1 MYIIENICSLSE
13 PLLINSYFSSDLK
26 NVIVQIQCKF
36 GFIKLIHLP
45 GLGLTF
51 SQCLN
56 N

>member
-36 GFIKLIHLP
+36 GFIWVHQTDT
-45 GLGLTF
+45 LTWPRAHF
-51 SQCLN
+51 
-56 N
+56 